1 MGIGGNSE
9 SLWSL
14 VKSCEREVD
23 ISEIAS
29 IISTDSQQARIA
41 VDFSVILMAAASAT
55 WTRMFKPN
63 DNEGWSSGLQRYSK
77 MSDDKITESIKEIIY
92 AKNAQFLKYN
102 LLPIW
107 CMEGDFNRN
116 KLATGNRRAERQ
128 AKKEKILEIYCKLKS
143 ACENLTETRAHL
155 ENFRFIEEH
164 MGDYVYAEKG
174 KINNI
179 GELFSELK
187 KLLSSSNNGFLK
199 SSILSNIR
207 NYFQK
212 DKSFKCFK
220 VPEIAEAEKTAAIL
234 TNIGFCQGVMT
245 TDSDALILG
254 AKYVFFKKR
263 KQSYDD
269 DEEDNSMRYS
279 LYCYNEVASELKIQ
293 SVTCFLALAMILGND
308 FGERLC
314 GMKTVQKNHPI
325 IFTRCTD
332 REITDYI
339 YDLNLKNCG
348 VMRPDVCLDMLGITE
363 NDKLIVRKKFLEV
376 FY

>member
-14 VKSCEREVD
+14 IKACERVVD

-41 VDFSVILMAAASAT
+41 VDFSVVLMAAASAT
-55 WTRMFKPN
+55 WTRMFKPGE
-63 DNEGWSSGLQRYSK
+63 NEGWSSGLQRYAK
-77 MSDDKITESIKEIIY
+77 MNDEKITESIKEIIY
-92 AKNAQFLKYN
+92 AKNAQFLKNN

-107 CMEGDFNRN
+107 CMEGDFNKN
-116 KLATGNRRAERQ
+116 KLATGNRKSERQ
-128 AKKEKILEIYCKLKS
+128 ERKKKILEIYCKLKS

-155 ENFRFIEEH
+155 DNFKFIEEH
-164 MGDYVYAEKG
+164 MGDYVYVEKG
-174 KINNI
+174 RVNNI

-187 KLLSSSNNGFLK
+187 KLLSSSNSGFLK
-199 SSILSNIR
+199 SSILNNIR

-212 DKSFKCFK
+212 DKSFMCFK
-220 VPEIAEAEKTAAIL
+220 VPEIAEAEKTAAVL

-254 AKYVFFKKR
+254 SKYVFFKKR
-263 KQSYDD
+263 KQS
-269 DEEDNSMRYS
+269 DEDEDSNSTLYS
-279 LYCYNEVASELKIQ
+279 LYCYNEVATELKIQ

-314 GMKTVQKNHPI
+314 GMKTVQKYHQI

-339 YDLNLKNCG
+339 YDLNLKHCG
-348 VMRPDVCLDMLGITE
+348 VIRPDICLDMLGVTE
-363 NDKLIVRKKFLEV
+363 NDKLIVGKRFMDS